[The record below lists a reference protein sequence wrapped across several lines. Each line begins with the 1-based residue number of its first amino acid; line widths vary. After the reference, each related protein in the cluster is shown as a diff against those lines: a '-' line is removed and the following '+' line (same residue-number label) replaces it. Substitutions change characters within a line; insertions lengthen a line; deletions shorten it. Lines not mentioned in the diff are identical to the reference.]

1 MRHALFDDSIN
12 VKGRLLV
19 ADRFPHR
26 ADICR
31 HAGSLIAWQDGEIA
45 AAEVGLTR
53 RDRALGR
60 YMARVMG
67 DPDFPEAERAPVGTK
82 LPPLYFSPL
91 YHFDRA
97 LRGRMLHWTYDAT
110 VLPYLPRTL
119 AELEE
124 YLQEAVLGALSENE
138 MFEKTTGVTVRS
150 IAEFLFAI
158 RKSHPALFLL
168 LLSFEIEEVRGRMP
182 SLDYTGGRGEAS
194 EWRTEYFAGAD
205 CSILALFE
213 IIRILRRGTA
223 IIDALSKRRRF
234 DVNHLRALCAR
245 LRKGS
250 RSPADKALLE
260 DANLSVL
267 ALRKVVLIDIDRHD
281 DPGLAPYRHRFR
293 RRRTNAGTLL
303 ASVCMVG
310 TDTEYAAEVL
320 EDYITQATLN
330 LPIAGPP
337 PAKPRNESAIEV
349 ARIKGAGGSQPER
362 LATFYGFD
370 ANEVATLVA
379 IEVGAIA
386 GKRATKSKTAALANA
401 LLFKLWVEDAGAVRC
416 VHIDRMVK
424 MAELA
429 FPGQGCFRHACG
441 FARSSWQDL
450 EADASRWRLLTEAGE
465 AAEPY
470 AELFLATRRYLHA
483 FSYDL
488 VRLKH
493 LDEAARI
500 FCHLANSDGLLAR
513 DPLWIRLLHRAKIAA
528 RINVTNTR
536 AANDRGAMFGPGP
549 RSLDELARSIR

>member
-1 MRHALFDDSIN
+1 MRHALFDDAIN

-19 ADRFPHR
+19 ADHLPHR

-31 HAGSLIAWQDGEIA
+31 HAGSLVAWQDGEIA
-45 AAEVGLTR
+45 AADVGLTR
-53 RDRALGR
+53 RERALGR

-67 DPDFPEAERAPVGTK
+67 NPDFPEAERAPVGTK
-82 LPPLYFSPL
+82 LAPLYFSPL

-97 LRGRMLHWTYDAT
+97 LRGRMLGRAYDPT
-110 VLPYLPRTL
+110 VLPYLPRTA

-124 YLQEAVLGALSENE
+124 YLQEAMLGAFCENR
-138 MFEKTTGVTVRS
+138 MFEQITGVAVSS
-150 IAEFLFAI
+150 IAAFLFAI

-168 LLSFEIEEVRGRMP
+168 LLSFEIEEVRRRMP
-182 SLDYTGGRGEAS
+182 SVDYTGGRDEAS
-194 EWRTEYFAGAD
+194 EWRAEYFAGAD
-205 CSILALFE
+205 CSILAVFE

-234 DVNHLRALCAR
+234 DVRHLRALGAR

-260 DANLSVL
+260 DANLSVF
-267 ALRKVVLIDIDRHD
+267 ALRKIVLVDIDRHD
-281 DPGLAPYRHRFR
+281 HPRLAADRHRFR
-293 RRRTNAGTLL
+293 RRKTNAGTLM
-303 ASVCMVG
+303 ASVCMVAP
-310 TDTEYAAEVL
+310 DTGYAADVL
-320 EDYITQATLN
+320 EDYIAQATLN

-337 PAKPRNESAIEV
+337 PAKPRKESAVEV

-370 ANEVATLVA
+370 ANEIATLVA
-379 IEVGAIA
+379 VEVGAIA
-386 GKRATKSKTAALANA
+386 GRRATKSKTAGLANT
-401 LLFKLWVEDAGAVRC
+401 LLFKLWVEDAGTVRC

-429 FPGQGCFRHACG
+429 FPRRGHFRHSCG
-441 FARSSWQDL
+441 FARSSWQDF
-450 EADASRWRLLTEAGE
+450 EADALRWRLLTEAGE

-488 VRLKH
+488 VRQKH

-513 DPLWIRLLHRAKIAA
+513 DPVWIRLLHRAKIVAQ
-528 RINVTNTR
+528 INVKNTR

-549 RSLDELARSIR
+549 KSLDELARSIR